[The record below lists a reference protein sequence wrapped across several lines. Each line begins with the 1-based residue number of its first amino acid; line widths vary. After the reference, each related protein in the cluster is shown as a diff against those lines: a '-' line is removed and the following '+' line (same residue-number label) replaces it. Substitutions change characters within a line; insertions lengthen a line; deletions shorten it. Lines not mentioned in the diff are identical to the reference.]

1 MERDGV
7 RFMRIQNNIP
17 AQNANR
23 QLGMNTGRQAKSV
36 ESLSSGYRVNR
47 AADDAAGL
55 AISEKMR
62 TQIRGL
68 SQASRNIQDGISL
81 IQTAEGGMQG
91 ISDMLQRKRELIIQ
105 ALNGTNDVIDI
116 TAIQLELDQ
125 LRSEIDATANQTQFN
140 GIHLLNV
147 PATGAS
153 ITPPNTPPGSIGPG
167 LGTGVPVITDITDLT
182 GNGITQTNSVPTII
196 GGVPTTATMWTLTGN
211 VGANP
216 NISPVANI
224 NTQSGGITIM
234 VPPAGYVPPRNESH
248 WPDLNIVLIS
258 PNGNEHLFGFGGI
271 IGGGAGT
278 ANIPGGGTISYTGI
292 SATPEQFNIQGLPD
306 GYLIRVEI
314 RNHGSILAH
323 SYALQIFT
331 PCIDFVDDNIEVPD
345 TPVTLPPVQNKKLW
359 IQSGA
364 NQGDGLYISLYDC
377 RAEALGIHNIY
388 ASPRDL
394 AEQSLVN
401 ISNAINRIS
410 TNRAMAGAEQNR
422 LEFTYLNVTNTQENL
437 AASESRIRD
446 TDMAKAMTIFVKEQ
460 ILTQS
465 STAMLAQANALPNSV
480 LQLLG

>member
-1 MERDGV
+1 
-7 RFMRIQNNIP
+7 
-17 AQNANR
+17 
-23 QLGMNTGRQAKSV
+23 
-36 ESLSSGYRVNR
+36 
-47 AADDAAGL
+47 
-55 AISEKMR
+55 
-62 TQIRGL
+62 L

-105 ALNGTNDVIDI
+105 ALNGTNDTVDI
-116 TAIQLELDQ
+116 TSIQLELDQ
-125 LRSEIDATANQTQFN
+125 LRNEIDATANQTQFN

-147 PATGAS
+147 PS
-153 ITPPNTPPGSIGPG
+153 SDVVITPPDTPPGSSGPG
-167 LGTGVPVITDITDLT
+167 FGTGVPLITDITDLT

-196 GGVPTTATMWTLTGN
+196 NGVPATATMWELSST
-211 VGANP
+211 VGP
-216 NISPVANI
+216 SSSISQVAII

-234 VPPAGYVPPRNESH
+234 VPPAGYTPPRNAQH
-248 WPDLNIVLIS
+248 WPDLNIILIS

-271 IGGGAGT
+271 IGGNAGT
-278 ANIPGGGTISYTGI
+278 VAIPGGGTISYTGI

-314 RNHGSILAH
+314 RNFGSSLAH
-323 SYALQIFT
+323 NYNLQIFT
-331 PCIDFVDDNIEVPD
+331 PCIDFVDDSIDIPA
-345 TPVTLPPVQNKKLW
+345 TPTPLPPVQNEHLW

-364 NQGDGLYISLYDC
+364 NKGDGLFISLYDC

-394 AEQSLVN
+394 ADQSLVD

-410 TNRAMAGAEQNR
+410 LNRALAGAEQNR
-422 LEFTYLNVTNTQENL
+422 LEYSFANVNNTGENI
-437 AASESRIRD
+437 AAAESRIRD
-446 TDMAKAMTIFVKEQ
+446 TDMAKAMTTFVKEQ

-465 STAMLAQANALPNSV
+465 STAILAQANALPNSI